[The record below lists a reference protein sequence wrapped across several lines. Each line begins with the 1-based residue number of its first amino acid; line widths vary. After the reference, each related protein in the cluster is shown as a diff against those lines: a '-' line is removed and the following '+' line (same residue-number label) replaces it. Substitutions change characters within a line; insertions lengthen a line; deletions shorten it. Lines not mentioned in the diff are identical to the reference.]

1 MSQSLK
7 AEYTSLLKE
16 KGIEIRSWAT
26 FGQRQGDYAA
36 IVTANS
42 KVGFVVIGYGSCS
55 GCDAYAAATDGT
67 TGEERARLLTDL
79 AYSIIN
85 SIFWGTLEEL
95 DAKIQNQGN
104 DNNWYRH
111 EESFKN
117 NVNRL
122 RKATRKAFPATKDK
136 LIIDPI
142 KETS

>member
-1 MSQSLK
+1 MSQSRK

-26 FGQRQGDYAA
+26 FGQRQGDYAS
-36 IVTANS
+36 IVTANN

-67 TGEERARLLTDL
+67 TGEEQARLLTDL
-79 AYSIIN
+79 AYSVIN
-85 SIFWGTLEEL
+85 NIYWGTLEEL

-122 RKATRKAFPATKDK
+122 RKAARKAFPVDK
-136 LIIDPI
+136 EAVSINRV